1 MHAQLCPALCDPVN
15 CSPPGSSM
23 GISREEFWSGLPFPS
38 PGDLPLPG
46 IDPGSLPSPE
56 LQADSLLLETPGRPL
71 EVLQM

>member
-1 MHAQLCPALCDPVN
+1 
-15 CSPPGSSM
+15 M

-46 IDPGSLPSPE
+46 IEPGSLLSPE
-56 LQADSLLLETPGRPL
+56 LQMDSLPLETPGRPL

>member
-56 LQADSLLLETPGRPL
+56 LQADSLPLETPGRPL